1 MSVVV
6 NAQASLE
13 TSSII
18 THRESSSSLIENIN
32 VDILLLHISLFVSHT
47 HTQRSMNIYKA
58 FNVVSHHT

>member
-47 HTQRSMNIYKA
+47 HTQKEHEHLQG
-58 FNVVSHHT
+58 FHVVSHHT

>member
-47 HTQRSMNIYKA
+47 QRSMNIYKA